1 MLCLVAPATA
11 QDKPLTV
18 ITRVLPPFVIDEA
31 SSYTGFSVELWKAI
45 ATEIGRNSEFKAK
58 ANVKELLAAVEA
70 GEGELGIAAISI
82 TSERLGKFDFSQPM
96 FESGL
101 QILVPQETNA
111 GLGLRQVLN
120 IFTTGA
126 MPTILAILAALVLIP
141 AHLAWFAERR
151 REDRLFSR
159 QYFRGI
165 SHAIWWATGASTGQQ
180 PDAPRSLLGRV
191 LAWLAIPVSVI
202 FVAYFTAA
210 VTAAIT
216 VQQLQ
221 GNISGPGDLPGQR
234 IGTTTGS
241 TASNWLTEHNI
252 TPTEFQAIADAF
264 AALERRQ
271 LDAVVFDA
279 PVLLYYANHSGL
291 GKVQVV
297 GPIFRKENYGIAFP
311 LGSDLRKPVNS
322 ALLKLRENGTFD
334 ALYARW
340 FGQGG

>member
-1 MLCLVAPATA
+1 M
-11 QDKPLTV
+11 
-18 ITRVLPPFVIDEA
+18 
-31 SSYTGFSVELWKAI
+31 
-45 ATEIGRNSEFKAK
+45 
-58 ANVKELLAAVEA
+58 
-70 GEGELGIAAISI
+70 
-82 TSERLGKFDFSQPM
+82 
-96 FESGL
+96 
-101 QILVPQETNA
+101 
-111 GLGLRQVLN
+111 
-120 IFTTGA
+120 
-126 MPTILAILAALVLIP
+126 
-141 AHLAWFAERR
+141 
-151 REDRLFSR
+151 
-159 QYFRGI
+159 
-165 SHAIWWATGASTGQQ
+165 
-180 PDAPRSLLGRV
+180 
-191 LAWLAIPVSVI
+191 SVI